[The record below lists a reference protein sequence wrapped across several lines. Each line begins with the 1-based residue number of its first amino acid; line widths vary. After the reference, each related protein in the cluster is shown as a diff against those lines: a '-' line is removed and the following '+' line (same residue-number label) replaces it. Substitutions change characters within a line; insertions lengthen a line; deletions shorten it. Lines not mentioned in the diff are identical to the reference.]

1 MGADGSFEHR
11 FMEHRWGTRVEL
23 DAAVDL
29 VIAGGRA
36 ERAVVANAS
45 LSGAFVKWLGPAPFM
60 GRVALRPVGAK
71 GEWLEGCVVRLAADG
86 FGIEW
91 LDPGLQPIAMLKAMR
106 RDALPLAPRP
116 PGETVIRGHEHR
128 FQGGP

>member
-1 MGADGSFEHR
+1 MSADGTFEHR

-36 ERAVVANAS
+36 ERAVVVNAS
-45 LSGAFVKWLGPAPFM
+45 LSGAFIRWLGPAPYM
-60 GRVALRPVGAK
+60 GRVALRPVGAR

-86 FGIEW
+86 FGLEW
-91 LDPGLQPIAMLKAMR
+91 LDPGLQAVATLKAMR
-106 RDALPLAPRP
+106 RDAPRLEAQPL
-116 PGETVIRGHEHR
+116 GETVIRGHEHR
-128 FQGGP
+128 FQAGP